1 MAAFRNVV
9 VHDYLGLDIE
19 LVWTVV
25 NQDVPDLKVKLTKL
39 LASMS

>member
-1 MAAFRNVV
+1 LAAFRNVV